1 MHWPEIVTAVFL
13 GIGCIFSLTGSLGLL
28 RFPDFYSRL
37 HAAGKTDSF
46 AQAMILGGLLFV
58 SPDWGVSVRLVL
70 IAVLL
75 LFTAPTA
82 THAITKAARLDGLA
96 PWTRNRD
103 QKLDSSM
110 ATTRTERSGDHE

>member
-1 MHWPEIVTAVFL
+1 MPWTEIVTAVL
-13 GIGCIFSLTGSLGLL
+13 LAIGVLFSLTGSLGLL

-37 HAAGKTDSF
+37 HAAGKTDSL
-46 AQAMILGGLLFV
+46 AQVLILGGLLFV
-58 SPDWGVSVRLVL
+58 SPDWGVSVRLVI

-96 PWTRNRD
+96 PWTRLNPREESKED
-103 QKLDSSM
+103 AKP
-110 ATTRTERSGDHE
+110 